1 MHKDN
6 LYISNR
12 KETSDDLKILHV
24 EIFNNKADPEKI
36 RIFEE
41 ACHIA
46 YEFVPSE
53 RCHGKKCVIG
63 PACGNL
69 DSKVMFIA
77 EAPGRNGAE
86 RTGIPIYGDPSGDNF
101 EIILN
106 RATNGRL
113 TRRDVYIT
121 NTFLWNPTNEQG
133 NNDRPT
139 KEEILKGLPFLKA
152 QIDIVKPELIIALG
166 NTAYKTLG
174 NIYPLPSQGSL
185 REMAGKVFRWTD
197 ELLLGIMY
205 HPSPR
210 VVGTHRTLEQ
220 MITDMQATLKQ
231 YLLMRKGL
239 L

>member
-1 MHKDN
+1 MHKNN

-12 KETSDDLKILHV
+12 KETPDDLKILYT
-24 EIFNNKADPEKI
+24 ELFNNKANSEKI
-36 RIFEE
+36 KAFDEMCR
-41 ACHIA
+41 IA
-46 YEFVPSE
+46 YDFVPSE
-53 RCHGKKCVIG
+53 RCKGKKCVVG

-69 DSKVMFIA
+69 DAKIMFIA

-101 EIILN
+101 ETILYN
-106 RATNGRL
+106 ATGGHLARK
-113 TRRDVYIT
+113 DVYIT

-139 KEEILKGLPFLKA
+139 DTEIIKGLPFLKA
-152 QIDIVKPELIIALG
+152 QIEIVKPELIVAMG

-174 NIYPLPSQGSL
+174 HIYPLPFQGIL

-197 ELLLGIMY
+197 RLLLGIIY

-210 VVGTHRTLEQ
+210 VLGTHRTLEE
-220 MITDMQATLKQ
+220 MIHDMRSMLKQ
-231 YLLMRKGL
+231 HVLMRKGL
-239 L
+239 Y